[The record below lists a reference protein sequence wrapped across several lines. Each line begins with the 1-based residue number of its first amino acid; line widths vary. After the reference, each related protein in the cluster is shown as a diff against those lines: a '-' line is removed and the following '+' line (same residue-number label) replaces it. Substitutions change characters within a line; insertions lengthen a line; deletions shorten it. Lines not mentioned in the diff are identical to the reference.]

1 MELLTSLLEQAYVTK
16 HTEICITDG
25 RLSSSRLTK
34 TCAVLGVVRMQTIEF
49 SADILPMQTNIPE
62 SIIYSARQTSFLV
75 PLQGL
80 VYYTVASAIGF
91 TLRN

>member
-1 MELLTSLLEQAYVTK
+1 
-16 HTEICITDG
+16 
-25 RLSSSRLTK
+25 
-34 TCAVLGVVRMQTIEF
+34 MQTIEF